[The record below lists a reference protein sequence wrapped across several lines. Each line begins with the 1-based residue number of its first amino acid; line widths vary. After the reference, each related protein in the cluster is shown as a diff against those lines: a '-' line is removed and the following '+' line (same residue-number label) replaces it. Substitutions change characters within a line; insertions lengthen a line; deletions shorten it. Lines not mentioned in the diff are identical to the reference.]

1 MKLFTKS
8 QLDQLLRNGEAAKRE
23 RAGEVEADL
32 ARRPVVKL
40 FTPWGA
46 ATWLLSEI
54 DPDAQDVAF
63 GLCDLGM
70 GSPELGSVSIAE
82 LLALKGPFGLQVERD
97 LYWTAKKSLV
107 DYAQEAREHNAIQA

>member
-1 MKLFTKS
+1 M
-8 QLDQLLRNGEAAKRE
+8 RNGEAAKRE

-40 FTPWGA
+40 FTPWGS

-54 DPDAQDVAF
+54 DTDAQDVAF

-97 LYWTAKKSLV
+97 LYWTAEKSLV
-107 DYAQEAREHNAIQA
+107 AYADDARLANAIQA